1 MTLIKSIILGL
12 VQGLTEFLPVSSSGH
27 LVIFQ
32 ELLGTEEEVSDIFFT
47 SLLHLGTLLAVC
59 FVYRRSLGVL
69 IRTLFTSIGPLFKG
83 EIKWEK
89 GLPTEDPIRRKGLLI
104 IYSLLPMFLILPIKN
119 AVESIY
125 SSTLLVGIALLV
137 TSIFLFLCDKFAAGK
152 KDETTMSVKDSIVIG
167 FVQLFAVLPGISRS
181 GSTITAGLA
190 CGLNRNFAA
199 EFSFIM
205 SVPTILAS
213 FLLQVIEMI
222 VNGVSV
228 SAEHIPVYIAGIV
241 TSAVSGFFAI
251 KLLQMLLKTKKF
263 VVFSAYCLL
272 MGIFAIVLSIVK

>member
-1 MTLIKSIILGL
+1 MSFFESIILGL

-27 LVIFQ
+27 LAIFQ

-59 FVYRRSLGVL
+59 FVYRKTLGDL
-69 IRTLFTSIGPLFKG
+69 IKTLFTSIVPLFKG
-83 EIKWEK
+83 EIKWSK
-89 GLPTEDPIRRKGLLI
+89 GLPTENPARRKGILI
-104 IYSLLPMFLILPIKN
+104 IYALLPMFLILPIKDF
-119 AVESIY
+119 VESIY

-137 TSIFLFLCDKFAAGK
+137 TSLFLFLCDRFASGRK
-152 KDETTMSVKDSIVIG
+152 NEETMTVKDSLIIG
-167 FVQLFAVLPGISRS
+167 FTQLFAVLPGISRS

-190 CGLNRNFAA
+190 CGLDRNFAA

-213 FLLQVIEMI
+213 FILQVVEMVI
-222 VNGVSV
+222 DGVSI
-228 SAEHIPVYIAGIV
+228 SAELIPMYIAGVI

-251 KLLQMLLKTKKF
+251 KLLQILLKSKKF
-263 VVFSAYCLL
+263 VVFSVYCLL
-272 MGIFAIVLSIVK
+272 MGIFAIILSIVK

>member
-1 MTLIKSIILGL
+1 MSFIKSIILGL

-27 LVIFQ
+27 LAIFQ

-59 FVYRRSLGVL
+59 FVYRKTLGDL
-69 IRTLFTSIGPLFKG
+69 LKTLFSSIGPLFKG
-83 EIKWEK
+83 EIKWKK
-89 GLPTEDPIRRKGLLI
+89 GLPTENAARRKGILI
-104 IYSLLPMFLILPIKN
+104 IYALLPMFLILPIKDF
-119 AVESIY
+119 VENIY
-125 SSTLLVGIALLV
+125 SSTLLVGIALLI
-137 TSIFLFLCDKFAAGK
+137 TSLFLFLCDRFACGK
-152 KDETTMSVKDSIVIG
+152 KNEETMTVKDSLIIG
-167 FVQLFAVLPGISRS
+167 FTQLFAVLPGISRS

-190 CGLNRNFAA
+190 CGLDRSFAA

-213 FLLQVIEMI
+213 FLFQVIEMI
-222 VNGVSV
+222 VDGVSV
-228 SAEHIPVYIAGIV
+228 SAELIPVYIAGVV

-263 VVFSAYCLL
+263 VIFSVYCLL
-272 MGIFAIVLSIVK
+272 MGILAIVLSIVK

>member
-1 MTLIKSIILGL
+1 MSFIKSIILGL

-27 LVIFQ
+27 LAIFQ

-59 FVYRRSLGVL
+59 FVYRKTLGDL
-69 IRTLFTSIGPLFKG
+69 LKTLFSSIRPLFKG

-89 GLPTEDPIRRKGLLI
+89 GLPTGNAARRKGILI
-104 IYSLLPMFLILPIKN
+104 IYALLPMFLIFPIKDF
-119 AVESIY
+119 VESIY

-137 TSIFLFLCDKFAAGK
+137 TSLFLFLCDRFACGK
-152 KDETTMSVKDSIVIG
+152 KNEETMTVKDSLIIG
-167 FVQLFAVLPGISRS
+167 FTQLFAVLPGISRS

-190 CGLNRNFAA
+190 CGLDRNFTA

-213 FLLQVIEMI
+213 FLFQVIEMI
-222 VNGVSV
+222 VDGVSV
-228 SAEHIPVYIAGIV
+228 SVELIPVYIAGVV

-263 VVFSAYCLL
+263 VVFSVYCLL

>member
-1 MTLIKSIILGL
+1 MSFIKSIILGL

-27 LVIFQ
+27 LAIFQ

-59 FVYRRSLGVL
+59 FVYRKTLGDL
-69 IRTLFTSIGPLFKG
+69 LKTLFSSIGPLFKG

-89 GLPTEDPIRRKGLLI
+89 GLPTENAARRKGILI
-104 IYSLLPMFLILPIKN
+104 IYALLPMFLILPIKDF
-119 AVESIY
+119 VESIY

-137 TSIFLFLCDKFAAGK
+137 TSLFLFLCDRFACGK
-152 KDETTMSVKDSIVIG
+152 KNEETMTVKDSLIIG
-167 FVQLFAVLPGISRS
+167 FTQLFAVLPGISRS

-190 CGLNRNFAA
+190 CGLDRNFAA

-213 FLLQVIEMI
+213 FLFQVIEMI
-222 VNGVSV
+222 VDGVSV
-228 SAEHIPVYIAGIV
+228 SAELIPVYIAGVV

-263 VVFSAYCLL
+263 VIFSVYCLL